1 MSRAPMR
8 SEVKSIRVV
17 CTFLCLWC
25 GGLLVTAAAQQAPAQ
40 DAAVVAPS
48 DATATG
54 VAVQPA
60 PALVRVLLTTAEGE
74 IELALEKDRAPVTT
88 ANFLRYVDQ
97 KRYDGA
103 TFYRGVQ
110 LDEAGKYALLQ
121 GGLRGDPKK
130 VLKPIAH
137 EAPATTG
144 LSHVDGAVSMAHSA
158 PGTATA
164 DWFIVVGDLVSMD
177 GKGTAED
184 PGYAVFGRVTRGMDV
199 VRSILQQPRDP
210 EAGQGV
216 MKGQIFAHPVKILTM
231 RRAD

>member
-1 MSRAPMR
+1 MRSRAIP
-8 SEVKSIRVV
+8 
-17 CTFLCLWC
+17 FLAALASFCLWC
-25 GGLLVTAAAQQAPAQ
+25 AGQPMPAAAQQAAEQ
-40 DAAVVAPS
+40 VEAADAAS
-48 DATATG
+48 
-54 VAVQPA
+54 QPA
-60 PALVRVLLTTAEGE
+60 PAVVRVLLTTPEGE

-103 TFYRGVQ
+103 TFYRGVL

-184 PGYAVFGRVTRGMDV
+184 PGYAVFGHVTRGMDV
-199 VRSILQQPRDP
+199 VRRILQQPRDP

-216 MKGQIFAHPVKILTM
+216 MKGQIFASPVKILTA